1 MKLHDGFFL
10 WVNGWK
16 RCVCALRITRLL
28 LLCIVNARF
37 SFKAWSLKYVT
48 VNAISDDLDL
58 AGSTPGP
65 SCSKVG

>member
-1 MKLHDGFFL
+1 M
-10 WVNGWK
+10 
-16 RCVCALRITRLL
+16 CALRITSLLL